1 LSNPFSRRGFIKTTA
16 AGSVGLLSTL
26 HGFSEYDFDSA
37 AANNA
42 LYTLSKQLV
51 TEWGRTLFYLQVKDN
66 TQDNNYGGI
75 VCPTYKIV
83 HGRVGDAMYPFLH
96 IAHRDN
102 DSRYVDSAILL
113 YRWIEKNV
121 SQEDGSW
128 LNEPVK
134 GSWKGTTIFTIIA
147 LCDALHYHGA
157 LLDNAFKKEM
167 TDRLKKAGDYV
178 YNNFTLDYGNINYPI
193 AASYGLTLLGDLLDI
208 PKYKVK
214 GKEFAQLAMQHITK
228 KDGLL
233 FGEGDLLASPKGCVA
248 VDLGYNVE
256 ESLPNL
262 VMYGLLTKDE
272 EVLQQVIRSL
282 RAHAQFMLP
291 DGGWDNS
298 WGTRNYKWTYWGS
311 RTSDGCQP
319 AYALL
324 ADRDPLFYKV
334 ALKNTE
340 LLQKCTHEGLLYG
353 GPHYVSHGVP
363 PSVHHTFCHIKA
375 LTTILDHKKVEPK
388 INPSKIVLPREE
400 KYGVRD
406 FSDIQTWLIA
416 YGWFRATV
424 TGYDKEYKKTKG
436 GHATGGAL
444 TMLWHEKAGPLLTA
458 SMNEYQLIEAGNMQA
473 DPDPQSIC
481 LTPRIELLSGGT
493 RYMNISDLAATI
505 NITEEKKTVAVSTAS
520 KLVDK
525 DQNNPATGVVNCKVS
540 YLLIDNKLKCQ
551 FSCDPFAVAGGK
563 PTVIFPVISPT
574 GEAIKIID
582 EHTLTITKENALVKI
597 TSNVKITILPDV
609 NGRVFNF
616 VPGLEAVPLAMEGNE
631 VTITLEVISGS

>member
-1 LSNPFSRRGFIKTTA
+1 LTNPFSRRGFIKTTA
-16 AGSVGLLSTL
+16 AGGVGLFTTL
-26 HGFSEYDFDSA
+26 KGFSEYDFGSA
-37 AANNA
+37 AANNE

-51 TEWGRTLFYLQVKDN
+51 LEWGRNLFYLQPKDK
-66 TQDNNYGGI
+66 QDSNYGGI
-75 VCPTYKIV
+75 VCPTYKKV

-96 IAHRDN
+96 IAHIDN

-147 LCDALHYHGA
+147 LCDALQYHGA
-157 LLDNAFKKEM
+157 LLDNTFKKEM
-167 TDRLKKAGDYV
+167 MDRLKKAGDYV

-193 AASYGLTLLGDLLDI
+193 AASYGLTLLGDMLDI

-214 GKEFAQLAMQHITK
+214 GKEFAQLAIQHITK
-228 KDGLL
+228 KDALL
-233 FGEGDLLASPKGCVA
+233 FGEGDLLPSPKGCVA

-272 EVLQQVIRSL
+272 EVLQTVIRSL

-334 ALKNTE
+334 ALKNTQ
-340 LLQKCTHEGLLYG
+340 LLQQCSHEGLLYG
-353 GPHYVSHGVP
+353 GPHYISHGVP

-388 INPSKIVLPREE
+388 LPLAKIILPREE
-400 KYGVRD
+400 KYGIRT
-406 FSDIQTWLIA
+406 FNDIQTSLIA
-416 YGWFRATV
+416 YNGFRATV

-444 TMLWHEKAGPLLTA
+444 TMLWHEKTGPLLTA
-458 SMNEYQLIEAGNMQA
+458 SMNEYQLIEAGNQQA

-481 LTPRIELLSGGT
+481 LTPRIELQSGDI
-493 RYMNISDLAATI
+493 RYMNINDLSATI
-505 NITEEKKTVAVSTAS
+505 NSIDRKKDIVVNTGSR
-520 KLVDK
+520 LVDK
-525 DQNNPATGVVNCKVS
+525 DQHDPSGGAINCKINYRLINDRLECDFS
-540 YLLIDNKLKCQ
+540 YTG
-551 FSCDPFAVAGGK
+551 STAAGEK
-563 PTVIFPVISPT
+563 PLVIFPVITPT
-574 GEAIKIID
+574 GEAVKIID
-582 EHTLTITKENALVKI
+582 EHTITITKEKAVVKI
-597 TSNVKITILPDV
+597 TSNATITILPDA

-616 VPGLEAVPLAMEGNE
+616 VPGLEALPLAMEGNA
-631 VTITLEVISGS
+631 VTVRLEVLKGA